1 MAGSRGKRCVNDRL
15 PAARPAPR
23 LNQGLHSRSHA
34 VYHRLVNDRGPLFT
48 GHSRVGNIRT
58 PSSSVIGETVS
69 THLFELA
76 RHVASVD
83 AWEKR
88 VLEFIAFKAN
98 ANGQTGNL
106 TVAEIAAHL
115 NCSQRTAQYAL
126 AALKE
131 KRIVTGINL
140 PSGSHFNHF
149 YVDEEHLSLLP
160 SQMDLTGAKPAK
172 PDIAPVQNCTGETLA
187 PVQTPIGTQA
197 TVPKPVKAP
206 KNPHPARED
215 LLDNVPELT
224 PAIVAGEVCYAL
236 DITDET
242 RKTELIAVIELQVR
256 KGAPLA
262 AIGADM
268 IGAYTEMLEA
278 ARNSGCSWGVRRF
291 FTEGTWLDSANWL
304 ESRPLNTAQMR
315 LVASQ
320 GKVS

>member
-1 MAGSRGKRCVNDRL
+1 
-15 PAARPAPR
+15 
-23 LNQGLHSRSHA
+23 
-34 VYHRLVNDRGPLFT
+34 
-48 GHSRVGNIRT
+48 
-58 PSSSVIGETVS
+58 
-69 THLFELA
+69 
-76 RHVASVD
+76 
-83 AWEKR
+83 
-88 VLEFIAFKAN
+88 
-98 ANGQTGNL
+98 
-106 TVAEIAAHL
+106 
-115 NCSQRTAQYAL
+115 
-126 AALKE
+126 
-131 KRIVTGINL
+131 
-140 PSGSHFNHF
+140 
-149 YVDEEHLSLLP
+149 
-160 SQMDLTGAKPAK
+160 
-172 PDIAPVQNCTGETLA
+172 
-187 PVQTPIGTQA
+187 
-197 TVPKPVKAP
+197 
-206 KNPHPARED
+206 